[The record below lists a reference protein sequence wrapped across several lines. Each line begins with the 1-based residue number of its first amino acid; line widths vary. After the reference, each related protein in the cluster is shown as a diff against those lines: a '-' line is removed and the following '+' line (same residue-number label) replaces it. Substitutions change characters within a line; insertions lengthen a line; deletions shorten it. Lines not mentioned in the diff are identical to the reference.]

1 MPTNTLLSLVFLND
15 IVDIWNSLPFQLN
28 QSLVSQVLLVAS
40 GTS

>member
-1 MPTNTLLSLVFLND
+1 MPIDTLFSLVFLND
-15 IVDIWNSLPFQLN
+15 IVNMWNSLPFLLD